1 MKSQALGESTWT
13 TQYGNG
19 KKKMEGHICLW
30 ACDGLQ

>member
-13 TQYGNG
+13 QYGNG
-19 KKKMEGHICLW
+19 KKKKMEGHICLW